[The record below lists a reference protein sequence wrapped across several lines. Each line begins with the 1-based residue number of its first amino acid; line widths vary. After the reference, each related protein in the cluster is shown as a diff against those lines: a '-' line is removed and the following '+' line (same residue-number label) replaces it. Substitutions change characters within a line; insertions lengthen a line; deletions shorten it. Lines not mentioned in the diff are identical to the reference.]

1 MKFLPGQQQEVVGI
15 DIGRRFL
22 KAVVLRKGKGGIEV
36 VKAALVRND
45 SLPEDKS
52 EERIAKTSAAL
63 KTVLAELGKKPER
76 IALACPGESLF
87 SRIVKLP
94 PVGKGKLKQIVH
106 YEAQQQIPFSL
117 EEVIWDY
124 HLLAHQGKAELSALI
139 LAVKKEIVE
148 EILGLVQS
156 FKLEVEILDF
166 TPLTI
171 YNTLKFNGTIVEE
184 RAMVIVDMG
193 ARSTDL
199 TIIEGGNIAMMRPI
213 PFGGD
218 NLTQAIAAVLAVD
231 FFEAEK
237 IKEREAAIQGEE
249 KELASERGNKVFEA
263 IKPILGE
270 LLDEIRRSIGYYRSQ
285 LRGGAIESLV
295 LTGGGIQLKNMERFM
310 EENLRI
316 KVEKFNPF
324 SRVHVSTGAVSRF
337 PEPSVFS
344 VAMGLGLRLLGQGEV
359 RINLLPAHILQRLEF
374 RKKEPVLILSFVLVL
389 LSLLVYAGIIR
400 QLAFREEA
408 SLKEVDI
415 LLTDYVA
422 LDNSLKPKREARGK
436 ILDLISQFEKVTKG
450 RTFWLDILTEVTE
463 LIPDDI
469 TLESFSPLETQA
481 PERSA
486 GVVAGRRDRT
496 REGRSGQETVRS
508 DEGFRLEG
516 LSPSF
521 TTISDFISRLES
533 SPFFSRVE
541 VDPSSGQVVK
551 SGKKEFIKFILKVG
565 IVKK

>member
-1 MKFLPGQQQEVVGI
+1 MKFLPGQQQEVVGL
-15 DIGRRFL
+15 DIGRRFI

-36 VKAALVRND
+36 TRAALVRHD

-52 EERIAKTSAAL
+52 EERVAKTSAAL
-63 KTVLAELGKKPER
+63 KTVLAELGKKPQR
-76 IALACPGESLF
+76 LALACPGETLF

-106 YEAQQQIPFSL
+106 YEAQQQIPYSL

-124 HLLAHQGKAELSALI
+124 HLLAPPGKAELSALI

-148 EILGLVQS
+148 EILGLIQP

-171 YNTLKFNGTIVEE
+171 YNTLKFNGAMAEE
-184 RAMVIVDMG
+184 RAMVMVDMG
-193 ARSTDL
+193 ARSTDV
-199 TIIEGGNIAMMRPI
+199 TIVEGGSIAWVRPI

-218 NLTQAIAAVLAVD
+218 NLTQAIARTLAVD
-231 FFEAEK
+231 FFEAEE
-237 IKEREAAIQGEE
+237 IKEREAAILGEE
-249 KELASERGNKVFEA
+249 KELAGEQGRKVFAA
-263 IKPILGE
+263 IQPILGE

-285 LRGGAIESLV
+285 LRGGAIERLV
-295 LTGGGIQLKNMERFM
+295 LTGGGSQLKNMERFM

-324 SRVHVSTGAVSRF
+324 SRVHVPPETLSKF

-359 RINLLPAHILQRLEF
+359 KINLLPAPLLQRLEF

-389 LSLLVYAGIIR
+389 LSLLVYGGIIR
-400 QLAFREEA
+400 QLASKEEA
-408 SLKEVDI
+408 TLKEVNT
-415 LLTDYVA
+415 LLTDYLA
-422 LDNSLKPKREARGK
+422 LDNSLKPKREAKGR
-436 ILDLISQFEKVTKG
+436 ILGSISQFEKVTKA
-450 RTFWLDILTEVTE
+450 RTVWLDILTEVTG

-469 TLESFSPLETQA
+469 TLESFSPLEAQA
-481 PERSA
+481 PQRSA
-486 GVVAGRRDRT
+486 GSVARLGERARPERP
-496 REGRSGQETVRS
+496 GQETVRS
-508 DEGFRLEG
+508 DEGFILEG

-551 SGKKEFIKFILKVG
+551 LGQREFIKFILKVG